1 MDTGTNI
8 SIDAHYSGKETLRR
22 ISGAEIGASAYDF
35 VACMVDDDGA
45 IGRERAGAALF
56 IQGFV
61 GLLGIR
67 LRFDKVCTTCADIL
81 IACTLREY
89 CMVCRSQ

>member
-8 SIDAHYSGKETLRR
+8 SIDAQHSGKKTLRR
-22 ISGAEIGASAYDF
+22 ISGAEIGASANDL

-45 IGRERAGAALF
+45 IGRERAGATLF

-67 LRFDKVCTTCADIL
+67 LKFDKVCTTCGYIL
-81 IACTLREY
+81 VACTSREY
-89 CMVCRSQ
+89 CMVCR